1 MSPKKRWDH
10 WGGEWREERKS
21 RLEPKGTSMS
31 RGEGGRTCKGDTE
44 LKVAMKVFPWLWE
57 DKVKVTNLTQIR
69 FPD

>member
-1 MSPKKRWDH
+1 
-10 WGGEWREERKS
+10 
-21 RLEPKGTSMS
+21 MS

-44 LKVAMKVFPWLWE
+44 VKVAMKVFPWLWE